1 MKALFLIF
9 HGFEAHNGISK
20 KIQYQVEGLIQNGV
34 DVKLCYLVIDEHGYH
49 KRMINDTIIE
59 NYGKSF
65 LAKINKRICYN
76 SLKKYILKEH
86 INFLYVRHDLNA
98 NPFLV
103 SFFKALKK
111 RNINIILEIPTYP
124 YDDEFIHAS
133 WKDRLQN
140 YTDKLYRN
148 CLSKTLYKIVTFTDF
163 SQIWGIQTINISNG
177 IDFNAVKLKSNNK
190 TNIDELNLIG
200 VADIHAWHGYDRVI
214 RGMIN
219 YYKYN
224 RDIKVYFHIVGNGI
238 EQVINDLKQI
248 TRDNNLSE
256 FVKFYG
262 PKSGLELDLLFDFA
276 DFGIA
281 SLARH
286 RSNIVNIKTL
296 KNREYAAR
304 GIPFIYSEIDSDF
317 ENMPYVLKAPANEE
331 SIDICRIID
340 FYSRLNMTA
349 KEIRESIYHL
359 SWKNQ
364 MKIIIETPINS

>member
-1 MKALFLIF
+1 MKAIFLIF

-20 KIQYQVEGLIQNGV
+20 KILYQVDGLKQNGI
-34 DVKLCYLVIDEHGYH
+34 DVRLCYLLIDKHGFH
-49 KRMINDTIIE
+49 KRMINDITID
-59 NYGKSF
+59 NYGKGF
-65 LAKINKRICYN
+65 LAKIKKRICYN
-76 SLKKYILKEH
+76 TLKSYIIKEQ

-111 RNINIILEIPTYP
+111 KNINIILEIPTYP
-124 YDDEFIHAS
+124 YDNEFIHAS

-140 YTDKLYRN
+140 YIDKLYRN
-148 CLSKTLYKIVTFTDF
+148 CLSKTLYRIVTFTDF

-177 IDFNAVKLKSNNK
+177 IDFNAVKFKSNNK
-190 TNIDELNLIG
+190 IKTDELNLIG

-224 RDIKVYFHIVGNGI
+224 KNIKVYFHIVGNGI
-238 EQVINDLKQI
+238 MQVINELKQI
-248 TRDNNLSE
+248 TGDNNLSE
-256 FVKFYG
+256 YVKFYG

-286 RSNIVNIKTL
+286 RSNITNIKTL

-304 GIPFIYSEIDSDF
+304 GIPFIYSEIDTDF
-317 ENMPYVLKAPANEE
+317 ENMPYILKAPANEE
-331 SIDICRIID
+331 PIDICQIID
-340 FYSRLNMTA
+340 FYSKLNISA

-364 MKIIIETPINS
+364 MKIIIETQNNS

>member
-1 MKALFLIF
+1 MKALFLIY

-49 KRMINDTIIE
+49 NRMINDTIIE

-76 SLKKYILKEH
+76 SLKKYVLKEH
-86 INFLYVRHDLNA
+86 IDFLYVRHDLNA

-111 RNINIILEIPTYP
+111 RNVNIILEIPTYP

-133 WKDRLQN
+133 WKDCLQN
-140 YTDKLYRN
+140 YIDKLYRN
-148 CLSKTLYKIVTFTDF
+148 CLSKTLYRIVTFTDF

-177 IDFNAVKLKSNNK
+177 IDFNAVKLKTNNK
-190 TNIDELNLIG
+190 TNKDELNLIG

-238 EQVINDLKQI
+238 EQVINELKQI

-286 RSNIVNIKTL
+286 RSNIENIKTL

-340 FYSRLNMTA
+340 FYSKLNMTA

-364 MKIIIETPINS
+364 MKIILETPINS

>member
-20 KIQYQVEGLIQNGV
+20 KILYQVEGLRQNNI
-34 DVKLCYLVIDEHGYH
+34 DVMLCYLLIDKNGFH
-49 KRMINDTIIE
+49 KRMVNDTAID
-59 NYGKSF
+59 NYGKGL
-65 LAKINKRICYN
+65 LAKIKKRICYDT
-76 SLKKYILKEH
+76 LKNH
-86 INFLYVRHDLNA
+86 IINEDVNFLYVRHDLNA

-124 YDDEFIHAS
+124 YDDEFIHGS

-140 YTDKLYRN
+140 YIDKLYRN

-224 RDIKVYFHIVGNGI
+224 R
-238 EQVINDLKQI
+238 
-248 TRDNNLSE
+248 
-256 FVKFYG
+256 
-262 PKSGLELDLLFDFA
+262 
-276 DFGIA
+276 
-281 SLARH
+281 
-286 RSNIVNIKTL
+286 NIKL
-296 KNREYAAR
+296 
-304 GIPFIYSEIDSDF
+304 
-317 ENMPYVLKAPANEE
+317 
-331 SIDICRIID
+331 
-340 FYSRLNMTA
+340 
-349 KEIRESIYHL
+349 
-359 SWKNQ
+359 
-364 MKIIIETPINS
+364 

>member
-20 KIQYQVEGLIQNGV
+20 KILYQVEGLRQNNI
-34 DVKLCYLVIDEHGYH
+34 DVMLCYLLIDKNGFH
-49 KRMINDTIIE
+49 KRMVNDTAID
-59 NYGKSF
+59 NYGKGL
-65 LAKINKRICYN
+65 LAKIKKRICYDT
-76 SLKKYILKEH
+76 LKNYILKEK
-86 INFLYVRHDLNA
+86 INFLYVRHNLNA

-103 SFFKALKK
+103 SFFKSINKN
-111 RNINIILEIPTYP
+111 NINIILEIPTYP
-124 YDDEFIHAS
+124 YDNEFIHAS

-140 YTDKLYRN
+140 FIDKQYRN
-148 CLSKTLYKIVTFTDF
+148 CLSKTLYRIVTFTDF
-163 SQIWGIQTINISNG
+163 SRIWGIQTINISNG
-177 IDFNAVKLKSNNK
+177 IDFNAIKLKSSNK
-190 TNIDELNLIG
+190 TNINELNLIG

-219 YYKYN
+219 YYKIN
-224 RDIKVYFHIVGNGI
+224 RSINVNFHIVGNGI
-238 EQVINDLKQI
+238 EQVINELKQL
-248 TRDNNLSE
+248 TRDNNLGE
-256 FVKFYG
+256 YVKFYG
-262 PKSGLELDLLFDFA
+262 PKSGLDLDLLFDFA

-317 ENMPYVLKAPANEE
+317 ENMPYVLKASANEE
-331 SIDICRIID
+331 PIDICQILD
-340 FYSRLNMTA
+340 FYSGLNTSA

-364 MKIIIETPINS
+364 MKIIIEKQNNS

>member
-1 MKALFLIF
+1 MKAIFLIF

-20 KIQYQVEGLIQNGV
+20 KILYQVDGLKQNGI
-34 DVKLCYLVIDEHGYH
+34 DVRLCYLLIDKHGFH
-49 KRMINDTIIE
+49 KRMVNDITID
-59 NYGKSF
+59 NYGKGF
-65 LAKINKRICYN
+65 LAKIKKRICYN
-76 SLKKYILKEH
+76 TLKSYIIKEQ

-111 RNINIILEIPTYP
+111 KNINIILEIPTYP
-124 YDDEFIHAS
+124 YDNEFIHAS

-140 YTDKLYRN
+140 YIDKLYRN
-148 CLSKTLYKIVTFTDF
+148 CLSKTLYRIVTFTDF

-177 IDFNAVKLKSNNK
+177 IDFNAVKFKSNNK
-190 TNIDELNLIG
+190 INTDELNLIG

-224 RDIKVYFHIVGNGI
+224 KNIKVYFHIVGNGI
-238 EQVINDLKQI
+238 MQVINELKQI
-248 TRDNNLSE
+248 TGDNNLSE
-256 FVKFYG
+256 YVKFYG

-286 RSNIVNIKTL
+286 RSNITNIKTL

-304 GIPFIYSEIDSDF
+304 GIPFIYSEIDTDF
-317 ENMPYVLKAPANEE
+317 ENMPYILKAPANEE
-331 SIDICRIID
+331 PIDICQIID
-340 FYSRLNMTA
+340 FYSKLNISA

-364 MKIIIETPINS
+364 MKIIIETQNNS

>member
-1 MKALFLIF
+1 MKAIFLIF

-20 KIQYQVEGLIQNGV
+20 KILYQVDGLKQNGI
-34 DVKLCYLVIDEHGYH
+34 DVRLCYLLIDKHGFH
-49 KRMINDTIIE
+49 KRMVNDITID
-59 NYGKSF
+59 NYGKGF
-65 LAKINKRICYN
+65 LAKIKKRICYN
-76 SLKKYILKEH
+76 TLKSYILKEQ

-111 RNINIILEIPTYP
+111 KNINIILEIPTYP
-124 YDDEFIHAS
+124 YDNEFIHAS

-140 YTDKLYRN
+140 YIDKLYRN
-148 CLSKTLYKIVTFTDF
+148 CLSKTLYRIVTFTDF

-177 IDFNAVKLKSNNK
+177 IDFNAVKFKSNNK
-190 TNIDELNLIG
+190 INTDELNLIG

-224 RDIKVYFHIVGNGI
+224 KNIKVYFHIVGNGI
-238 EQVINDLKQI
+238 MQVINELKQI
-248 TRDNNLSE
+248 TGDNNLSE
-256 FVKFYG
+256 YVKFYG

-286 RSNIVNIKTL
+286 RSNITNIKTL

-304 GIPFIYSEIDSDF
+304 GIPFIYSEIDTDF
-317 ENMPYVLKAPANEE
+317 ENMPYILKAPANEE
-331 SIDICRIID
+331 PIDICQIID
-340 FYSRLNMTA
+340 FYSKLNISA

-364 MKIIIETPINS
+364 MKIIIETQNNS

>member
-20 KIQYQVEGLIQNGV
+20 KILYQVEGLRQNNI
-34 DVKLCYLVIDEHGYH
+34 DVMLCYLLIDKNGFH
-49 KRMINDTIIE
+49 KRMVNDTAID
-59 NYGKSF
+59 NYGKGL
-65 LAKINKRICYN
+65 LAKIKKRICYDT
-76 SLKKYILKEH
+76 LKNYILKEK
-86 INFLYVRHDLNA
+86 INFLYVRHNLNA

-103 SFFKALKK
+103 SFFKSINKN
-111 RNINIILEIPTYP
+111 NINIILEIPTYP
-124 YDDEFIHAS
+124 YDNEFIHAS

-140 YTDKLYRN
+140 YIDKLYRN
-148 CLSKTLYKIVTFTDF
+148 CLSKTLYRIVTFTDF

-177 IDFNAVKLKSNNK
+177 IDFNAIKLKSSNK
-190 TNIDELNLIG
+190 TNINELNLIG

-219 YYKYN
+219 YYKIN
-224 RDIKVYFHIVGNGI
+224 RSIKVYFHIVGNGI

-349 KEIRESIYHL
+349 KEIRESIRHL

-364 MKIIIETPINS
+364 MKIILETQINS

>member
-1 MKALFLIF
+1 MKAIFLIF

-20 KIQYQVEGLIQNGV
+20 KILYQVDGLKQNGI
-34 DVKLCYLVIDEHGYH
+34 DVKLCYLLIDKHGFH
-49 KRMINDTIIE
+49 KRMVNDITID
-59 NYGKSF
+59 NYGKGF
-65 LAKINKRICYN
+65 LAKIKKRICYN
-76 SLKKYILKEH
+76 TLKNYILKEQ

-111 RNINIILEIPTYP
+111 KNINIILEIPTYP
-124 YDDEFIHAS
+124 YDNEFIHAS

-140 YTDKLYRN
+140 YIDKLYRN
-148 CLSKTLYKIVTFTDF
+148 CLSKTLYRIVTFTDF

-177 IDFNAVKLKSNNK
+177 IDFNAVKFKSNNK
-190 TNIDELNLIG
+190 IKTDELNLIG

-224 RDIKVYFHIVGNGI
+224 KNIKVYFHIVGNGI
-238 EQVINDLKQI
+238 MQVINELKQI
-248 TRDNNLSE
+248 TGDNNLSE
-256 FVKFYG
+256 YVKFYG

-286 RSNIVNIKTL
+286 RSNITNIKTL

-304 GIPFIYSEIDSDF
+304 GIPFIYSEIDTDF
-317 ENMPYVLKAPANEE
+317 ENMPYILKAPANEE
-331 SIDICRIID
+331 PIDICQIID
-340 FYSRLNMTA
+340 FYSKLNISA
-349 KEIRESIYHL
+349 KEIRDSIYHL

-364 MKIIIETPINS
+364 MKIIIETQNNS

>member
-20 KIQYQVEGLIQNGV
+20 KILYQVEGLKQNNIEV
-34 DVKLCYLVIDEHGYH
+34 MLSYLLIDKNGFH
-49 KRMINDTIIE
+49 KRMVNDRIIE
-59 NYGKSF
+59 NYGKGLF
-65 LAKINKRICYN
+65 AKIKKRICYDK
-76 SLKKYILKEH
+76 LKSYILKEQ
-86 INFLYVRHDLNA
+86 INLLYVRHDLNA

-103 SFFKALKK
+103 SFFKSIKDN
-111 RNINIILEIPTYP
+111 NINIILEIPTYP
-124 YDDEFIHAS
+124 YDNEFIHAS

-140 YTDKLYRN
+140 YIDKLYRN
-148 CLSKTLYKIVTFTDF
+148 SLSKTLYRIVTFTNF
-163 SQIWGIQTINISNG
+163 SHIWGIQTINISNG

-364 MKIIIETPINS
+364 MKIILETPINS

>member
-20 KIQYQVEGLIQNGV
+20 KILYQVEGLKQNNIEV
-34 DVKLCYLVIDEHGYH
+34 MLSYLLIDKNGFH
-49 KRMINDTIIE
+49 KRMVNDRIIE
-59 NYGKSF
+59 NYGKGLF
-65 LAKINKRICYN
+65 AKIKKRICYDK
-76 SLKKYILKEH
+76 LKSYILKEQ
-86 INFLYVRHDLNA
+86 INLLYVRHDLNA

-103 SFFKALKK
+103 SFFKSIKDN
-111 RNINIILEIPTYP
+111 NINIILEIPTYP
-124 YDDEFIHAS
+124 YDNEFIHAS

-140 YTDKLYRN
+140 YIDKLYRN
-148 CLSKTLYKIVTFTDF
+148 SLSKTLYRIVTFTNF